1 MAIIKVSPELLRQ
14 NANRMNEI
22 KAKNNDLSKRI
33 NQTSTLL
40 DNSWDGTASVQMVQ
54 KFQEINSQI
63 KSMDSSY
70 SDAVYLLQQYA
81 SSFEKVGLN
90 KNQIIGWT
98 IRPVTI
104 IPDVFVKVL
113 GCNSNPFIQPK
124 SADIRVVPAGL
135 RESASSAKSA
145 SNIVKEIITCI
156 DKVRNELQN
165 CWQGNASQKFV
176 NNLEN
181 YRIAYK
187 NLAYSL
193 EEYAQEITMAVNDY
207 ERIDNM

>member
-98 IRPVTI
+98 IRPVI
-104 IPDVFVKVL
+104 MI
-113 GCNSNPFIQPK
+113 
-124 SADIRVVPAGL
+124 
-135 RESASSAKSA
+135 SSRK
-145 SNIVKEIITCI
+145 
-156 DKVRNELQN
+156 
-165 CWQGNASQKFV
+165 G
-176 NNLEN
+176 
-181 YRIAYK
+181 
-187 NLAYSL
+187 
-193 EEYAQEITMAVNDY
+193 
-207 ERIDNM
+207 